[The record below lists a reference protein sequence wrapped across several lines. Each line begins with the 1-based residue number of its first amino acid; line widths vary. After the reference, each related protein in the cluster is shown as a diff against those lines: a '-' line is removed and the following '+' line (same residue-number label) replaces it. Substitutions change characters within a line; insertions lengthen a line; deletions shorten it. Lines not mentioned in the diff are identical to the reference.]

1 MAAVILVP
9 EAIDLKP
16 ETKPNTSSKVSGLSF
31 ATTDEDFCKLNWR
44 AGFAVGCDGT
54 DFKVFLFDNVRST
67 TANVNENVSGSCE
80 IANGS
85 IVLRRIRECLSAE

>member
-1 MAAVILVP
+1 MAAVILVQ

-16 ETKPNTSSKVSGLSF
+16 ETKPSTSSKVSGLSF
-31 ATTDEDFCKLNWR
+31 ATTDEGLLQIELESWVCCRLRWHRFQ
-44 AGFAVGCDGT
+44 GFP
-54 DFKVFLFDNVRST
+54 FDNVRFT
-67 TANVNENVSGSCE
+67 TANVNEDVSGSCE